1 MNDEQVREFVR
12 LEKDKRRVEAEL
24 GVIEK
29 RIKDLKEAL
38 LPQFLAAN
46 CQHTSVDGRT
56 VYVHTDIRPSMV
68 NGRESVVAAL
78 EAEGLDQ
85 YIGVNHQ
92 GLGAY
97 VREIAREV
105 EDNIARENA
114 AIPQESHKVFGEE
127 DVRAALPGKLRDELA
142 VVFKYDLRS
151 KQGS

>member
-12 LEKDKRRVEAEL
+12 LEKEKRRAEAEL

-29 RIKDLKEAL
+29 RIKDLKEVL

-68 NGRESVVAAL
+68 NGREAVVAAL
-78 EAEGLDQ
+78 EAEGLEQ

-97 VREIAREV
+97 RPPTLLRLHPDRRGGPRGVR
-105 EDNIARENA
+105 
-114 AIPQESHKVFGEE
+114 P
-127 DVRAALPGKLRDELA
+127 
-142 VVFKYDLRS
+142 
-151 KQGS
+151 